1 MKTIGAKD
9 LRQHMDEILDRVI
22 NGEDIIVQH
31 RFKKPVL
38 LSAINALTNKHSQK
52 LAGLKA
58 FETATKQPSP
68 FNPNKSVK
76 ELYHESITDKYSSQ

>member
-9 LRQHMDEILDRVI
+9 LRQHMNEVLDRVI

-31 RFKKPVL
+31 RFKKPVR
-38 LSAINALTNKHSQK
+38 LSALNTIAGKKHQK

-58 FETATKQPSP
+58 FENAPKQPSK
-68 FNPNKSVK
+68 FNPNKTVK
-76 ELYHESITDKYSSQ
+76 ELYHESISDKYGS

>member
-9 LRQHMDEILDRVI
+9 LRQNMNEVLNRVI

-31 RFKKPVL
+31 RFKKPVR
-38 LSAINALTNKHSQK
+38 LSALNDLANKSHQK

-58 FETATKQPSP
+58 FKDAPKKPSS
-68 FNPNKSVK
+68 FNSSKTVK
-76 ELYHESITDKYSSQ
+76 ELYHESISDKYAS

>member
-9 LRQHMDEILDRVI
+9 LRQNMDEILDRVI

-31 RFKKPVL
+31 RFKKPIR
-38 LSAINALTNKHSQK
+38 LSALNSLANKNNPR

-58 FETATKQPSP
+58 FENAPKQPST
-68 FNPNKSVK
+68 FNSNKTIK
-76 ELYHESITDKYSSQ
+76 ELYHESISDKYAGQ

>member
-9 LRQHMDEILDRVI
+9 LRQNMDEVLDRVI

-31 RFKKPVL
+31 RFKKPVR
-38 LSAINALTNKHSQK
+38 LSALNTLGNKNHQK

-58 FETATKQPSP
+58 FENAAKQPSP
-68 FNPNKSVK
+68 FNPNKTVK
-76 ELYHESITDKYSSQ
+76 ELYHESISDEYAS